1 MSKKTKDKILN
12 SQTIETPLVEEKKG
26 ISLGKPVINVI
37 IVEVM
42 LYFLYSFLKGIGF
55 IFFSDIV
62 IVLLGVGFVAL
73 VALIVYSIYEKVK
86 K

>member
-12 SQTIETPLVEEKKG
+12 SQTIENPLVEEKKENP
-26 ISLGKPVINVI
+26 LAKPVINVI
-37 IVEVM
+37 IVEVL
-42 LYFLYSFLKGIGF
+42 LYFLYSFFKGIGF

-62 IVLLGVGFVAL
+62 LVLLGVGFIAL
-73 VALIVYSIYEKVK
+73 IALIVYSFYKRVK